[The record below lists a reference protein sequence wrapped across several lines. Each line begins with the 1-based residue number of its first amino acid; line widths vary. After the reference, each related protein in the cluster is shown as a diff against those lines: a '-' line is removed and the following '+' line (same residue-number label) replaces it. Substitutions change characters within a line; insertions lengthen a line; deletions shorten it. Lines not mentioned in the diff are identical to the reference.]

1 MSQKSDILA
10 ALQNGDKLS
19 RLDCLNRFGCFEAPA
34 RITKLRQEGYPIETE
49 TISWETERGE
59 KKSRAQWSLNK
70 TGQLSFGV

>member
-1 MSQKSDILA
+1 MMSQKSDILA

-70 TGQLSFGV
+70 TGQLTLV